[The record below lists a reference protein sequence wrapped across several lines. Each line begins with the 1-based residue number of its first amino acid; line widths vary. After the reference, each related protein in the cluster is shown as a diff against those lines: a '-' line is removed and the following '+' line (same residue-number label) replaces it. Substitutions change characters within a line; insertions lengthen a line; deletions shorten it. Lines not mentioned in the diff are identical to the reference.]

1 MPFIT
6 TSPRDVVG
14 RIRAMG
20 SCALN
25 ISLVATGGVDI
36 CYEYGVHAWDMAAA
50 SLLVTEAGGVV
61 VDTEGRL

>member
-1 MPFIT
+1 
-6 TSPRDVVG
+6 
-14 RIRAMG
+14 MG

-25 ISLVATGGVDI
+25 ISQVATGGMDI
-36 CYEYGVHAWDMAAA
+36 CYEFGVHAWDTAAA